1 MSKKAIYRHK
11 IEDYELDIKETL
23 ITLKTD
29 NKIDLEEVLKKSEMV
44 GFYKSRL
51 SKKERKQIEQEYEDE
66 ERFKYWW

>member
-1 MSKKAIYRHK
+1 MSKKAIYRRK
-11 IEDYELDIKETL
+11 IEDYELDIKEAL

-51 SKKERKQIEQEYEDE
+51 SKKERKQIKREYEDE